1 MKHSYLPSDWA
12 TSSLAAELFA
22 ADVAANVS
30 ATAWL
35 LLSCAQV
42 LVGMLIEEQQRL
54 GFVLPRLLGSK
65 LSAVGPLWIRSPH
78 VSILSS

>member
-12 TSSLAAELFA
+12 TWSLATELFA
-22 ADVAANVS
+22 AAAANVG

-35 LLSCAQV
+35 LLSCAQG
-42 LVGMLIEEQQRL
+42 LVGTLIGELLQL

-65 LSAVGPLWIRSPH
+65 LSAVGLLSIRSPH
-78 VSILSS
+78 VSILLS

>member
-12 TSSLAAELFA
+12 TWSLATELFA
-22 ADVAANVS
+22 AAANVG

-35 LLSCAQV
+35 LLSCAQG
-42 LVGMLIEEQQRL
+42 LVGTLIGELLQL

-65 LSAVGPLWIRSPH
+65 LSAVGLLSIRSPH
-78 VSILSS
+78 VSILLS